1 MHKKSI
7 SFPFLLFHPSIPHCL
22 FLQTVLENLISIM
35 CVFVSGAVIWQLFLG
50 GLMSVNS
57 PLTDPVSISRS
68 LSLSHFPPLC
78 LCLLVSW
85 GQLVTYV
92 QHCPLLPPAHTHTHT
107 LTHTRSGSVTEKV
120 TASTATWLLCYNTNH
135 SRHKKRVCVREGE
148 APSLL
153 KW

>member
-1 MHKKSI
+1 MHKVYLFPLSI
-7 SFPFLLFHPSIPHCL
+7 IPSIRPTLSVFTDCFGKL
-22 FLQTVLENLISIM
+22 YLNNV

-85 GQLVTYV
+85 GQPVTYV
-92 QHCPLLPPAHTHTHT
+92 QHRPLLPPAHTHTHT

-120 TASTATWLLCYNTNH
+120 IASTATWLLCYNTNH
-135 SRHKKRVCVREGE
+135 SLGTRNECVHEGE
-148 APSLL
+148 APLLL